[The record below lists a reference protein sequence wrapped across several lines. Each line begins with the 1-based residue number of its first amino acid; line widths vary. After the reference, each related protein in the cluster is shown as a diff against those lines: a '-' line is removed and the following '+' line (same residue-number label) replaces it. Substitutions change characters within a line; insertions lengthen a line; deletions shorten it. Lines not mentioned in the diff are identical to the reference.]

1 MSIAIACPT
10 CNRAINAADKFA
22 GKKVRCPDCSTVVPV
37 PAPAS
42 QATRRNAAPAS
53 VKQKSAGPA
62 PAETWH
68 VRFANGQQIG
78 PVNRAQLDQAVSNG
92 RVDAGCQLWQPGWPQ
107 WAQAGEIYPEL
118 ILAMTVGEALPSPA
132 SRSLSPLSPAADPLP
147 TGRPKASRPRPY
159 PGALT
164 QFLSNPIGYMIRG
177 PMMPDYEKSDRQ
189 GWKRSRNH
197 RIAWGLLGTWLA
209 MMLLAGLVSTAY
221 VGPAGLFVGVLATFI
236 VTCIPMAIGFYVFLG
251 ALFEWG
257 FFFNA
262 REAKRYRMIFGNQGA
277 RTFYFLLGGAFLA
290 VGYFLC
296 VYCITK
302 FPSQNKQPVATPSPA
317 ATATTQPSPAS
328 AGSSR

>member
-1 MSIAIACPT
+1 MPISLACPQ

-22 GKKVRCPDCSTVVPV
+22 GKKIRCPDCSTVVPV
-37 PAPAS
+37 PGAAA
-42 QATRRNAAPAS
+42 QAGVRNAAPAS
-53 VKQKSAGPA
+53 SAKPARRA
-62 PAETWH
+62 PAEAWH

-78 PVNRAQLDQAVSNG
+78 PVNKAQLDQAVRNG

-107 WAQAGEIYPEL
+107 WVQAGEIYPEL
-118 ILAMTVGEALPSPA
+118 VLATTIGEALPSPA
-132 SRSLSPLSPAADPLP
+132 SHSLSPLGQPAAIPSA
-147 TGRPKASRPRPY
+147 GRKKTPRPRPY

-164 QFLSNPIGYMIRG
+164 QFFSHPIGYMIRG
-177 PMMPDYEKSDRQ
+177 PMMPDYEKSDRN
-189 GWKRSRNH
+189 GWKRRRNR

-221 VGPAGLFVGVLATFI
+221 VGPAGLFTGVLATFI

-277 RTFYFLLGGAFLA
+277 RIFYFLLGGAFLA
-290 VGYFLC
+290 VGYFLGVC
-296 VYCITK
+296 CITI
-302 FPSQNKQPVATPSPA
+302 FPSQNKQPAPNPSQP
-317 ATATTQPSPAS
+317 ATATTEPSS
-328 AGSSR
+328 AGTSR